1 MAGFRSRV
9 ALGLAIAGALT
20 SGSAA
25 NGPGSTDWPT
35 TNFDQTANRY
45 SPLDQIT
52 AGNVR
57 TLQQVWSFHLK
68 PAGFSGGM
76 REDEAI
82 PLVIGNTMYLGSPYG
97 AVIAL
102 DATTGAEK
110 WRFELPNNELPSKRG
125 VAYWPGGGD
134 LPLPPSIV
142 FGSTTGKLY
151 SLEAARGTLNEWFGE
166 NGAITLKTPEV
177 MQTGTSVAYSLL
189 SAPTIYKNL
198 IITGAGTGEGP
209 DWSRSA

>member
-1 MAGFRSRV
+1 MAGFTSRV

-68 PAGFSGGM
+68 PAGFNGGM

-97 AVIAL
+97 AVHAL
-102 DATTGAEK
+102 DATTGTEK
-110 WRFELPNNELPSKRG
+110 WKLQLPNGDRPSKRG
-125 VAYWPGGGD
+125 SAYWPGGGGV
-134 LPLPPSIV
+134 PPSII
-142 FGSTTGKLY
+142 FGVLSGSMY
-151 SLEAARGTLNEWFGE
+151 SDQGVGRHAECRVW
-166 NGAITLKTPEV
+166 PERRP
-177 MQTGTSVAYSLL
+177 QPQDT
-189 SAPTIYKNL
+189 
-198 IITGAGTGEGP
+198 
-209 DWSRSA
+209 